1 MSVQIMK
8 GHNEFYKNKLI
19 EKKVQLER
27 SKLMNA
33 ERERIQQKLASVQ
46 ELEREMKQH
55 LESLKTLKTI
65 VTKEDDEFKKRRIN
79 YLSDRITEVLATIF
93 PEEQFEAEIVY
104 DFKYGSDKAYLTL
117 KDKNGK
123 TRIPF
128 ISEGKLCQYLISFAS
143 TVSTVLGLGA
153 TEIFIDEAFGV
164 SSSANLPKVGE
175 IIKEYSENGLQF
187 FIISQNSDLY
197 NDIPRREIH
206 FHKDIPSDDARFGED
221 DVAKIGKVVID
232 KIVEY

>member
-1 MSVQIMK
+1 MDLQVMK
-8 GHNEFYKNKLI
+8 GHNEYYKSKLL

-27 SKLMNA
+27 GKMLNA
-33 ERERIQQKLASVQ
+33 ERERIQQKLLAVQ
-46 ELEREMKQH
+46 ELERELRQH

-104 DFKYGSDKAYLTL
+104 DFKYGSDKAFLTL

-123 TRIPF
+123 IRIPF

-143 TVSTVLGLGA
+143 TVSTVMGLGA
-153 TEIFIDEAFGV
+153 SEIFIDEAFGV
-164 SSSANLPKVGE
+164 SSSTNLPKVGE
-175 IIKEYSENGLQF
+175 IIREYSENGLQF
-187 FIISQNSDLY
+187 FIISQNADLY

-206 FHKDIPSDDARFGED
+206 FHKDNVS
-221 DVAKIGKVVID
+221 KTGKVVLDSI
-232 KIVEY
+232 IEY